1 MLSIPSPGALR
12 NIFGDLDI
20 YIFDQLLKGRIT
32 ENTPLLD
39 AGCGS
44 GRNLHYL
51 LQAGC
56 PVFGIDHDP
65 ESIRQVQ
72 ALAATLAPHLPATN
86 FLVADVADIPF
97 DDAAFKVVICSAVL
111 HFARSE
117 AHFRRIIQELW
128 RVLQP
133 GGMLLCRLS
142 TIIGLENKLPH
153 LHERFYQMP
162 HGKTW
167 FLADEALLLEQENIL
182 SAHRLEPLKTVLVEE
197 QRAMTTWVLQK
208 PG

>member
-1 MLSIPSPGALR
+1 MLPVPSPAALR

-44 GRNLHYL
+44 GRNIQYL

-56 PVFGIDHDP
+56 PIFGIDQDL

-72 ALAATLAPHLPATN
+72 AMAASLAPHLPPTN
-86 FLVADVADIPF
+86 FLVADADNIPLGN
-97 DDAAFKVVICSAVL
+97 AAFEVIICSAVL

-117 AHFRRIIQELW
+117 AHFRAMVQELW

-133 GGMLLCRLS
+133 GGMLFCRLS
-142 TIIGLENKLPH
+142 TIIGLKNKLPH
-153 LHERFYQMP
+153 LNDRFYQMP

-167 FLADEALLLEQENIL
+167 FLADEALLVEQENNL
-182 SAHRLEPLKTVLVEE
+182 GARRLEPLKTVLVEA

-208 PG
+208 PL